1 MQQLRQEADAVITGV
16 ETIIQDDA
24 GLIVKDSIVTQ
35 PIRVILDS
43 TLRIPLHAKC
53 LNDHMA
59 ETIICTSNKYD
70 QKIPST
76 GAKGHQ
82 VFVTSGENRT
92 DLHAVLRM
100 LKRRSVMS
108 VLVEAGGSVS
118 ASFLEA
124 SLVNEVIIYMAPLLI
139 EGKMHLLSL
148 KEKVRKH

>member
-70 QKIPST
+70 QKNTINWC
-76 GAKGHQ
+76 KK
-82 VFVTSGENRT
+82 
-92 DLHAVLRM
+92 DI
-100 LKRRSVMS
+100 K
-108 VLVEAGGSVS
+108 
-118 ASFLEA
+118 
-124 SLVNEVIIYMAPLLI
+124 Y
-139 EGKMHLLSL
+139 LSQA
-148 KEKVRKH
+148 EKIGQIFMRCYVC